1 MKKFTVI
8 AILMLIVLCVL
19 SLPAQDRANRL
30 GVILNHYSP
39 GRAFATG
46 AIPRADLDLIVQAG
60 IRTGSAGNRQ
70 PWFFTVVQDFGLA
83 QRIISQAVQGNVI
96 IIISTEGTT
105 NREFMDCAMAAQSMY
120 LASQALGYGSQIYIA
135 PIAAVNRDLKG
146 ELGLP
151 ENRNAVLAVR
161 IGMVAPGTDA
171 VSGAS
176 PRRNASDIVTY
187 K

>member
-1 MKKFTVI
+1 MKKNI
-8 AILMLIVLCVL
+8 AIMILILSCVL
-19 SLPAQDRANRL
+19 SLKAQDGANRL

-70 PWFFTVVQDFGLA
+70 PWFFTVVQDSNLA
-83 QRIISQAVQGNVI
+83 QRIISQSVQGNVI
-96 IIISTEGTT
+96 IVISTEGNTS
-105 NREFMDCAMAAQSMY
+105 REFMDCAMAAQSMY
-120 LASQALGYGSQIYIA
+120 LAAQALGYGSQIYIA
-135 PIAAVNRDLKG
+135 PIPVVNRDLKG

-151 ENRNAVLAVR
+151 DNRNAVIAVR
-161 IGMVAPGTDA
+161 IGRVASGTDA
-171 VSGAS
+171 VSSAS
-176 PRRNASDIVTY
+176 PRRNASEIVTF

>member
-1 MKKFTVI
+1 MKKIIIV
-8 AILMLIVLCVL
+8 LIVLMFCVI
-19 SLPAQDRANRL
+19 SLPAQDGANRL

-60 IRTGSAGNRQ
+60 VRTGSAGNRQ
-70 PWFFTVVQDFGLA
+70 PWFFTVVQDFGLT
-83 QRIISQAVQGNVI
+83 QRIISQAVQGNVVI
-96 IIISTEGTT
+96 VVSTEGTT

-120 LASQALGYGSQIYIA
+120 LAAQALGYGSQIYIA

-176 PRRNASDIVTY
+176 ARRNASEMVSY
-187 K
+187 R